1 MWTIANI
8 LTVAR
13 VLLLPPIIVCFFVEG
28 SVGALAIYICFGLY
42 VLAAVTDFFDGWVAR
57 KFNQITAFGTFLD
70 PISDKIFVSA
80 LMILL
85 VAFGRLEGLWILPV
99 IAIMSRELLI
109 SGLREFL
116 GGEDV
121 KMPVTN
127 LAKWKTTVQMVALG
141 LLILGPLYPL
151 MQMAGE
157 WGLLVAAVL
166 TLVTGWKYLQVGMEV
181 IKKMA

>member
-13 VLLLPPIIVCFFVEG
+13 VLLLPPIIVCFFVES
-28 SVGALAIYICFGLY
+28 SVGALAVYICFGLY

-85 VAFGRLEGLWILPV
+85 IGFGRLEGLWILPV

-116 GGEDV
+116 GAEDV

-141 LLILGPLYPL
+141 LLILGPLNPL
-151 MQMAGE
+151 ILMAGQV
-157 WGLLVAAVL
+157 GLLIAAAL